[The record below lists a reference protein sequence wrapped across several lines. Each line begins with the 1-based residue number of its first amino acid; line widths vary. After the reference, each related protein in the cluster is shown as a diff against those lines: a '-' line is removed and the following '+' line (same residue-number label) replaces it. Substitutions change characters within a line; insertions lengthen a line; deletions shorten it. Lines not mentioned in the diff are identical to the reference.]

1 MRKENCIRLLFA
13 VIAALLLMC
22 HSIVSA
28 ATTCTAP
35 DEVESAGLCW
45 KDRNHGASQVAI
57 SSTDSLAYGDL
68 YQWGRLGDGHQNR
81 NSIPTAIIS
90 ADDVPGDS
98 YFIAADNPPYYDWRI
113 PQNDNLWQ
121 GLGGINNPC
130 PQGFRLPTETELQTE
145 RRSWTSD
152 NAAGAI
158 NSPLNLVMAGL
169 RSFNN
174 GIVFFEGE
182 KGAYWSSTTVLNI
195 PDVQQ
200 SRSLIFLT
208 DPNLTDEAFMQ
219 DSYRVFGLSIR
230 CLKD

>member
-1 MRKENCIRLLFA
+1 MRNGNCIRLLFA
-13 VIAALLLMC
+13 GIAALLLIC
-22 HSIVSA
+22 HSMVSA

-35 DEVESAGLCW
+35 DEVESEGLCW
-45 KDRNHGASQVAI
+45 KDRNHGASQVAV
-57 SSTDSLAYGDL
+57 SSDDTLAYGDL

-145 RRSWTSD
+145 RRSWISD
-152 NAAGAI
+152 NAEGAL
-158 NSPLNLVMAGL
+158 NSPLKLIAAGF
-169 RSFNN
+169 RSFT
-174 GIVFFEGE
+174 GVVYEEGDT
-182 KGAYWSSTTVLNI
+182 GFYWSSTVTVSS
-195 PDVQQ
+195 PTK
-200 SRSLIFLT
+200 SRSLKLIS
-208 DPNLTDEAFMQ
+208 DNAFIQ
-219 DSYRVFGLSIR
+219 NSYRAFGKSVR